1 MSIEQNKTACRR
13 IIDELWNKKVKP
25 ALVPELIA
33 PNFVL
38 HGPKD
43 IQGPEG
49 YQQWITTHQNVFPD
63 FHVGIEKAVA
73 EGDLVALSGTFGGT
87 FKGGEYMGT
96 KPTGKQNSTP
106 YAALFRFKQGKAVD
120 ECRFSGYMTTLSQV
134 NVPPIFS
141 C

>member
-87 FKGGEYMGT
+87 FKGGEYMGA

-120 ECRFSGYMTTLSQV
+120 EWLYIDSLTYYSQLGI
-134 NVPPIFS
+134 PIPQQ
-141 C
+141 